1 MCQAVG
7 QVVGEGQDQ
16 DQDQDQVVGKVDVT
30 GSVDQPVSTVPGTQT
45 PPYSL
50 AIAGVYSE
58 QVARS
63 QDYFILMI
71 TMPGTNFTNP
81 GQPGRATS
89 RFYWYDEEDYP
100 ANKYYIIFAN
110 FFMRF

>member
-1 MCQAVG
+1 MGQAVG

-16 DQDQDQVVGKVDVT
+16 DQDQGQVVGKVDVT

-58 QVARS
+58 Q
-63 QDYFILMI
+63 
-71 TMPGTNFTNP
+71 
-81 GQPGRATS
+81 
-89 RFYWYDEEDYP
+89 E
-100 ANKYYIIFAN
+100 
-110 FFMRF
+110 